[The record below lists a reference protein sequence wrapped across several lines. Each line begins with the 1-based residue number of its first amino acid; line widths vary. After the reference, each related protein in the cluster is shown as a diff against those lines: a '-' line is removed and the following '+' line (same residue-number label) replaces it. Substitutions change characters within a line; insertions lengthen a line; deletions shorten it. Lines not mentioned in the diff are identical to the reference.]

1 MRGWFKVPRDIK
13 NHWIWEDPIKL
24 KKWITILMEVNYIEG
39 KIPLGNKIV
48 QVKRG
53 SSAKSIRTWSNLFN
67 CGTKATTNFFEL
79 LEDEGMITRSVI
91 GKGKHSTTL
100 INITNYEEYQ
110 AGEETLGNT
119 LTSTQTQREQH
130 TIEESNKENIVKKER
145 KKFIPPSQED
155 VIIYLKE
162 IGLAEGRIAMVEA
175 EKFIDHYKSNGWMV
189 GGKAKMQDWNAAVR
203 NWMKRDFKI
212 GSGMIK
218 NEPIILNIPIE

>member
-1 MRGWFKVPRDIK
+1 MSGWIKVSRDIK
-13 NHWIWEDPIKL
+13 SHWIWEDPIKL
-24 KKWITILMEVNYIEG
+24 KKWMTMLMEVNYIEG
-39 KIPLGNKIV
+39 KMPLGNKIV

-79 LEDEGMITRSVI
+79 LEHEGMITRKVI

-100 INITNYEEYQ
+100 ISITNYDKNQ
-110 AGEETLGNT
+110 TAEETLTHT
-119 LTSTQTQREQH
+119 LTNTQTRREQH
-130 TIEESNKENIVKKER
+130 TIEESNKEKIVKKKR
-145 KKFIPPSQED
+145 KIFIPPSQGD

-162 IGLAEGRIAMVEA
+162 KGLVEGRAAMVEA

-203 NWMKRDFKI
+203 NWMKRDFRTGTKMVNND
-212 GSGMIK
+212 S
-218 NEPIILNIPIE
+218 ILSNIPIE